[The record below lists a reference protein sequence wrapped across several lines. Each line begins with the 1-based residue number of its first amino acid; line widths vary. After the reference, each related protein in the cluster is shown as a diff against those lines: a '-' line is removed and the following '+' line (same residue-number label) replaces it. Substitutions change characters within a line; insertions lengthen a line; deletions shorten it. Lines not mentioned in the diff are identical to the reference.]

1 MTTTEIISI
10 IGAISGVLAVA
21 GIIYGFGVKF
31 SRLETKV
38 SLICSVFIED
48 ALRTQDK
55 AALLAHH
62 SPYRRTTE
70 SLHLGEIVST
80 TTISKLK
87 KRDLKSDDTL
97 TTAIIRIMGYE
108 IVREESR
115 KLDITVHEFL
125 ALSVGTV
132 RDLEV
137 LQTNLNEEQND
148 T

>member
-38 SLICSVFIED
+38 SLIWSVFIED
-48 ALRTQDK
+48 ALRTLVK
-55 AALLAHH
+55 AGLLAHH

>member
-1 MTTTEIISI
+1 
-10 IGAISGVLAVA
+10 
-21 GIIYGFGVKF
+21 
-31 SRLETKV
+31 
-38 SLICSVFIED
+38 
-48 ALRTQDK
+48 
-55 AALLAHH
+55 
-62 SPYRRTTE
+62 
-70 SLHLGEIVST
+70 
-80 TTISKLK
+80 
-87 KRDLKSDDTL
+87 
-97 TTAIIRIMGYE
+97 MGYE

>member
-10 IGAISGVLAVA
+10 IGAVSGVLAVA

-38 SLICSVFIED
+38 SLIWSVFIED
-48 ALRTQDK
+48 ALRTQVK
-55 AALLAHH
+55 AGLLAHH
-62 SPYRRTTE
+62 SPYRRTTA
-70 SLHLGEIVST
+70 SLHFGEIVST

-137 LQTNLNEEQND
+137 LQTNLTEEQND
-148 T
+148 I